1 MEKLPTLSN
10 TAQLSIMRLVKVQQA
25 AWHARGVGVGR
36 SAGAGEKGVALERE
50 HPTKQY
56 GGRPDAHAGRAGAP
70 VRQACPGAC
79 VTNLRTCIVSDFLV
93 QNGMSMDEAL
103 KKAHELEA
111 KEQHERVSD
120 ALCPTLLHAACWP

>member
-1 MEKLPTLSN
+1 MRAAWAWAAAQGRERRASRWNASIRQSN
-10 TAQLSIMRLVKVQQA
+10 TADV
-25 AWHARGVGVGR
+25 
-36 SAGAGEKGVALERE
+36 
-50 HPTKQY
+50 PT
-56 GGRPDAHAGRAGAP
+56 RTRAGQVR